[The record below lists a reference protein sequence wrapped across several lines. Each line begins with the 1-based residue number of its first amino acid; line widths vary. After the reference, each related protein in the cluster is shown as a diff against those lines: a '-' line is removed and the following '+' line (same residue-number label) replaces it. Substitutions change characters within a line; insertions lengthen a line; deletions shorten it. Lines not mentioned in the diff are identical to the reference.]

1 MIAQVYRKLLTIL
14 KQNTVFVRAG
24 VYKENILIDKE
35 RIILQGENRN
45 KTIIDG
51 SGENN
56 VISIK
61 SDNVTVQ
68 DLPFKIVETIM
79 ISILVT
85 QE

>member
-1 MIAQVYRKLLTIL
+1 
-14 KQNTVFVRAG
+14 